1 MLLDFCRLWH
11 AFLAPSASPEG
22 GGAESLSG
30 TWRAEAEGRTLVVVL
45 RVEDTAIRGR
55 LDMGSD
61 YCMDLA
67 GELTP
72 KGAIGIAGGPLG
84 PARFEALVRNGILTL
99 GLTAPSAG
107 GGPDTRLMLQMTR
120 AADATAFQPCPAAGE
135 HRDPSLAGTWRH
147 ASLTGVDGQVT
158 ADDRHLDLG
167 PDGALAASHVAPGRW
182 RSHGGVVYHQPAG
195 GGSWEVLATVESI
208 RGARRLRTRDGR
220 LFTRVATPDA

>member
-1 MLLDFCRLWH
+1 MLL
-11 AFLAPSASPEG
+11 AFYRAWRVLLAESAAPEG

-45 RVEDTAIRGR
+45 RAAGGSVHGR

-61 YCMDLA
+61 YCVDLA
-67 GELTP
+67 GELTSQ
-72 KGAIGIAGGPLG
+72 GATGIAGGPLG

-107 GGPDTRLMLQMTR
+107 GGQDTRLLLQMTR
-120 AADATAFQPCPAAGE
+120 AGGATAFQPCPAATE
-135 HRDPSLAGTWRH
+135 HRDPSLSGTWRH

-167 PDGALAASHVAPGRW
+167 PDGALAASHVTPGRW

>member
-1 MLLDFCRLWH
+1 MLLHLHRDWH
-11 AFLAPSASPEG
+11 ALLAPFAAPEG
-22 GGAESLSG
+22 GGADALSG
-30 TWRAEAEGRTLVVVL
+30 TWRADAEGRVLVVVL
-45 RVEDTAIRGR
+45 KVDGTALRGR

-72 KGAIGIAGGPLG
+72 QGATGIAGGPLG
-84 PARFEALVRNGILTL
+84 PARFEALVRNGLLTL

-107 GGPDTRLMLQMTR
+107 GGPDTRLMLQLAR
-120 AADATAFQPCPAAGE
+120 AGDATAFQPCPAAAE

-147 ASLTGVDGQVT
+147 ASLTGVDGQAT

-167 PDGALAASHVAPGRW
+167 PDGALAGSHVTPGRW
-182 RSHGGVVYHQPAG
+182 RSHGGVVYHQPAAG
-195 GGSWEVLATVESI
+195 GAWEVLATAESI

-220 LFTRVATPDA
+220 LYARIATPGT